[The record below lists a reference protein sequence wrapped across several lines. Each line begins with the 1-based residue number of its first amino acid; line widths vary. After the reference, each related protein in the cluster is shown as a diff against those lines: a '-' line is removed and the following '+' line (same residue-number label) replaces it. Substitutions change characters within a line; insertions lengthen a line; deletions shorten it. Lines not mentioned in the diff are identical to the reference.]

1 MASESNTKFIT
12 VSIKM
17 LSGDLITLEVPSY
30 IIHKDFY
37 QMVWKLIPEKISFNA
52 FDILRQDSEEPISV
66 SAEFLEPK
74 DNEIFF
80 VLIHTSYFRISL
92 RKLACAYLRSD
103 HFVPG
108 SSFYDAYEIVIQE
121 MHSAVSSDSHS
132 LPVSDALPDEDIG
145 THSVQD
151 DEKSPINHDIQS
163 ISFKSEQKP
172 YCIPFFVK
180 YHSDAEDYI
189 TGMSPIF
196 YDDLNIE
203 VRLIDNNFDHLE
215 VGEWRFDWNIDIP
228 DDKMPLSSI
237 TDLLDELQVSKNT
250 LKKLKRELLLKWY
263 DEFDWLVSSHREVKL
278 REMYGYEEDEDD
290 IGSAGQAFDEGEFDL
305 SGNYW
310 EIYR

>member
-17 LSGDLITLEVPSY
+17 LSGDLIALEVPSC

-37 QMVWKLIPEKISFNA
+37 QMVWKLIPEKIPLNT
-52 FDILRQDSEEPISV
+52 FDLLREDSQEPLSI

-74 DNEIFF
+74 DDEIFF
-80 VLIHTSYFRISL
+80 VLIQTSYFRIYL

-108 SSFYDAYEIVIQE
+108 SSFYDAYEIVVQE
-121 MHSAVSSDSHS
+121 MYSDLLSDSHS
-132 LPVSDALPDEDIG
+132 LPVC
-145 THSVQD
+145 
-151 DEKSPINHDIQS
+151 DEKSPIDQDGNRIL
-163 ISFKSEQKP
+163 FEPKQKP

-180 YHSDAEDYI
+180 YHSDVEDYI
-189 TGMSPIF
+189 TGMPPIF

-215 VGEWRFDWNIDIP
+215 IGEWRSDWNIDIP
-228 DDKMPLSSI
+228 DDKKPLSSI

-250 LKKLKRELLLKWY
+250 LKKLKRELLLEWY

-278 REMYGYEEDEDD
+278 REMRGYEEDEDD
-290 IGSAGQAFDEGEFDL
+290 IGTTGQAFDEGEFDL

-310 EIYR
+310 EVYQ